1 MADKTFTR
9 DDLRDAIQRALP
21 KLSRKEAVRL
31 IEEMLR
37 EVDDALVLEG
47 IVCLRTLGSFVVR
60 PKNERMGRNPRTKT
74 SAVIKRARRVVSFK
88 CSPELA
94 RRMNG
99 TALEE
104 E

>member
-1 MADKTFTR
+1 MADETVTR

-21 KLSRKEAVRL
+21 KFSRKEAVRL
-31 IEEMLR
+31 IEETLR

-47 IVCLRTLGSFVVR
+47 VVSLRTFGSFVVR
-60 PKNERMGRNPRTKT
+60 SKMERMGRKPRTKT
-74 SAVIKRARRVVSFK
+74 SAVIKARRVVSFK
-88 CSPELA
+88 CSPALG